1 MKLARPL
8 QNLID
13 AFERLPGVGPK
24 SAQRLAFYLLHVP
37 QQELE
42 IFAEAL
48 VNLKKN
54 TVECSVCFNVSETNP
69 CMVCEDEKRSKDT
82 ICVVEQAIDIL
93 AIEKAGKFD
102 GVYHVLHGRI
112 DPLNNIRPEDLRI
125 DQLIKRTNEQNL
137 PAQARNNGTIKE
149 IILALNPD
157 MEGEATS
164 MYIAKK
170 LTANSQQPTANK
182 LKITRLA
189 YGLPTGSSI
198 EYADEITL
206 GRALEG
212 RREY

>member
-42 IFAEAL
+42 IFADAL

-69 CMVCEDEKRSKDT
+69 CMICEDSKRNPDS

-93 AIEKAGKFD
+93 AMEKAGKFE
-102 GVYHVLHGRI
+102 GMYHVLHGRI

-125 DQLIKRTNEQNL
+125 DQLVKRSNDNVE
-137 PAQARNNGTIKE
+137 E

-164 MYIAKK
+164 MYITKK
-170 LTANSQQPTANK
+170 LKEKNEK
-182 LKITRLA
+182 LKVTRLA

>member
-42 IFAEAL
+42 IFADAL

-54 TVECSVCFNVSETNP
+54 TVECSICFNVSETNP
-69 CMVCEDEKRSKDT
+69 CMICEDSKRAKDS

-125 DQLIKRTNEQNL
+125 DQLIKRSGPEVS
-137 PAQARNNGTIKE
+137 E

-164 MYIAKK
+164 MYIQKK
-170 LTANSQQPTANK
+170 LKGKDDTVK
-182 LKITRLA
+182 VTRLA

>member
-54 TVECSVCFNVSETNP
+54 TVECSICFNVSETNP
-69 CMVCEDEKRSKDT
+69 CMICEDGKRNPDS

-93 AIEKAGKFD
+93 AMEKAGKFE
-102 GVYHVLHGRI
+102 GMYHVLHGRI

-125 DQLIKRTNEQNL
+125 DQLVKRSDDTVQ
-137 PAQARNNGTIKE
+137 E

-164 MYIAKK
+164 MYITKK
-170 LTANSQQPTANK
+170 LKGKNSK
-182 LKITRLA
+182 LKVTRLA

>member
-42 IFAEAL
+42 NFADAL

-54 TVECSVCFNVSETNP
+54 TVECSTCFNVSETNP
-69 CMVCEDEKRSKDT
+69 CDICLDAKRSQET

-102 GVYHVLHGRI
+102 GMYHVLHGRI

-125 DQLIKRTNEQNL
+125 DQLTKRVK
-137 PAQARNNGTIKE
+137 NNGFSGDFEGSHGIKE

-164 MYIAKK
+164 MYIVKK
-170 LTANSQQPTANK
+170 IKNQISNI
-182 LKITRLA
+182 KITRLA

>member
-1 MKLARPL
+1 VKLARPL

-13 AFERLPGVGPK
+13 AFERLPGIGPK

-37 QQELE
+37 QEELE
-42 IFAEAL
+42 NFADAL
-48 VNLKKN
+48 TNLKKN
-54 TVECSVCFNVSETNP
+54 TVECSTCFNVSETNP
-69 CMVCEDEKRSKDT
+69 CMICEDGRRDT
-82 ICVVEQAIDIL
+82 SMVCVVEQAIDIL
-93 AIEKAGKFD
+93 SLEKSGKYD
-102 GVYHVLHGRI
+102 GMYHVLHGRI

-125 DQLIKRTNEQNL
+125 DQLVKRSDEVD
-137 PAQARNNGTIKE
+137 E

-157 MEGEATS
+157 MEGDATA
-164 MYIAKK
+164 MYITKK
-170 LTANSQQPTANK
+170 LKTKNENIK
-182 LKITRLA
+182 VTRLA